1 MFTKTIFAAATIAV
15 SMIAFQPAAQAG
27 DFQVQIHLGGG
38 HWGGHWGGGHWDDH
52 WDGPWKL
59 TCRQGRRKLRNR
71 GYHHINAFDCY
82 GKIYKYRVIRN
93 GKIFR
98 IRMNAYTGRYS
109 RRFLGYA

>member
-1 MFTKTIFAAATIAV
+1 MLKTILAATTIAV

-27 DFQVQIHLGGG
+27 DFQLRIHLGGG
-38 HWGGHWGGGHWDDH
+38 HWGGHWDDH

-59 TCRQGRRKLRNR
+59 TCRQGKRKLRHR
-71 GYHHINAFDCY
+71 GYYRINAFDCH
-82 GKIYKYRVIRN
+82 GQFYKYRVVRN

-109 RRFLGYA
+109 RRFLGYV